1 MPPSNTIATTDPKQ
15 QHEQNGNGVKEVM
28 NLEPPTTT
36 IVVPPDGGWGWV
48 VVVASFVSN
57 VIVDGIVMS
66 AGMFKE
72 PMTKDFGA
80 SASAISLVF
89 SLLSG
94 FYLIA
99 GPFAASLANRY
110 GFRPITIIGSFI
122 ASFAF
127 GISYLADGVV
137 YMYIIYGVIGGVGF
151 SMIYIPSVIIVGYYF
166 ERWRALAT
174 GVALCGSGVGTF
186 LFAPF
191 NEAMIKAVGWRTTLL
206 IQSAIILTCTITG
219 SMYRPLKPIQVTVD
233 EEQEEKKIMLPIVF
247 TKPLPEGRYA
257 FSVPNS
263 VHNTWIGASN
273 NTTYPT
279 AAEVFRGM
287 GANMERTERRT
298 SSSAT
303 PPTNVLTSVTSK
315 KLEQLHRAQRRS
327 SGHSTPEHDHQQPP
341 LFNLTKELNTL
352 GEADEENENDTLID
366 EEIKPVSLM
375 ERRHTVSGRRP
386 ILPKNRKG
394 ALTDNRPM
402 YRDDVFFH
410 GSLARIPQYQ
420 SQSSLGYHMAV
431 TRMPTQHD
439 VEEEEQNRCAVCS
452 EAVRRTLATMLD
464 LSLLKSPS
472 FMLLALSGFL
482 TMMGF
487 FVPFMFMKDRGVQEM
502 DESTAAFTVA
512 AIGIANTIARIVCGI
527 LSSFKGVNALWL
539 NNVAITLG
547 GIATMLSGLYLTE
560 AYQFTYAAIFGV
572 AIACFSALRS
582 LIAVDLMGLEK
593 LTNAFGILMLFQGL
607 AAVMGGPIAGMLYD
621 ATKSFDYSF
630 YFAGAL
636 ITLSAI
642 LCYPL
647 NYVNKWEKARAE
659 KDSKKPAV

>member
-1 MPPSNTIATTDPKQ
+1 
-15 QHEQNGNGVKEVM
+15 QHQQNGNGKPKEM
-28 NLEPPTTT
+28 MKLEPPTTT

-48 VVVASFVSN
+48 VVVASFCSN
-57 VIVDGIVMS
+57 TIVDGIVMS

-72 PMTKDFGA
+72 PITQDFGA
-80 SASAISLVF
+80 SASAISLIF

-99 GPFAASLANRY
+99 GPFAASLANKY

-127 GISYLADGVV
+127 GISYFADGVV
-137 YMYIIYGVIGGVGF
+137 YLYIIYGVIGGIGF

-174 GVALCGSGVGTF
+174 GIALCGSGVGTF

-191 NEAMIKAVGWRTTLL
+191 NEAMIKAVGWRNTLL
-206 IQSAIILTCTITG
+206 IQSGIILACTITG
-219 SMYRPLKPIQVTVD
+219 SMYRPLKPIQVTVE

-273 NTTYPT
+273 NTQYPT

-287 GANMERTERRT
+287 GANVERRT

-303 PPTNVLTSVTSK
+303 PPTNVLTTVTSK
-315 KLEQLHRAQRRS
+315 KLEQLNRTQRRS

-366 EEIKPVSLM
+366 EEIRPVNFT

-386 ILPKNRKG
+386 ILPKNRKSVL
-394 ALTDNRPM
+394 ADNRPM
-402 YRDDVFFH
+402 YRDDVFFS

-420 SQSSLGYHMAV
+420 SQSSLGYHMTV
-431 TRMPTQHD
+431 TRLPTHQD

-464 LSLLKSPS
+464 LTLLKSPS

-487 FVPFMFMKDRGVQEM
+487 FVPFMFMKDRGVQKMEP
-502 DESTAAFTVA
+502 ETAAFTVA
-512 AIGIANTIARIVCGI
+512 AIGISNTVARIACGV
-527 LSSFKGVNALWL
+527 LSSFKGVNALYL
-539 NNVAITLG
+539 NNIAITLG
-547 GIATMLSGLYLTE
+547 GVATIISGLSLTE
-560 AYQFTYAAIFGV
+560 AYQFTYASIFGV

-621 ATKSFDYSF
+621 ATQSFDYSF
-630 YFAGAL
+630 YFAGSL
-636 ITLSAI
+636 ITLSAV

-647 NYVNKWEKARAE
+647 NVVNKWEKARAE
-659 KDSKKPAV
+659 KEEKKPELI